1 MIRPA
6 DEVVSGAARADRPF
20 MALTRSADFGEH
32 AMAGPDGNEA
42 PSPESG
48 DEELEDRLEAIRE
61 TGLSAAADPGMDR
74 FARLVAEIIGVPVS
88 LVSLLEPGR
97 QIFPGMIGL
106 DDPWAAAR
114 ETPLT
119 HSLCRHVVS
128 TRAPLIL
135 DDVRTDE
142 RTRDSLAIRDMG
154 VVGYA
159 GMPLTDSDGHV
170 LGSLCAIDTRPRQWT
185 RREQAL
191 LEDLAAACSAELR
204 LRVVSRQ
211 RERARRE
218 ADDLAGRYRGALNRS
233 QLLLRAAGAL
243 AEANGLAEVRE
254 QVRDLVTSELQPSY
268 VGLILAEG
276 GTLRRLVDA
285 TDDAAVEVDHE
296 TYRLDAAW
304 PSARAA
310 RENHTVVVNDDGDL
324 ERNYGA
330 EALAAYRR
338 TGLATTVSVPL
349 PGTVIPLG
357 VLVLGWDH
365 VHEIDIIEQ
374 ALLASLAGYIARAV
388 ERALFID
395 NRVNASRQMQ
405 QALLTELPEVGG
417 LELAAVYRPAAL
429 TDLVGGDWY
438 DAYPL
443 PTAQDGGDPSDGPV
457 CLAVCVGDITGHDLE
472 AATLMGQVRSML
484 RQADLDHPG
493 QGPTRAVTAM
503 EHANG
508 ALDIGASGTLV
519 HAHLRRLRPGDPDGG
534 PDGGAGAWELTWTNA
549 GHPPPLLLTPDGTV
563 HRLDEHD
570 MLFHPALGEPERT
583 EHVRVLPAGTV
594 LLLYTD
600 GLVED
605 RGNDIYAAVER
616 TSALL
621 AASAGRPLHQLLAEV
636 AQQIAGPSPADDIAL
651 FALRVHPPA
660 RQPAVRL

>member
-1 MIRPA
+1 
-6 DEVVSGAARADRPF
+6 
-20 MALTRSADFGEH
+20 MALTRSADFGEQ
-32 AMAGPDGNEA
+32 AMAEPDRNEA
-42 PSPESG
+42 RSPDAG
-48 DEELEDRLEAIRE
+48 DEELEERLEAIRE

-88 LVSLLEPGR
+88 LVSLVEPGR

-119 HSLCRHVVS
+119 HSLCQHVVS

-135 DDVRTDE
+135 DDVRTDDL
-142 RTRDSLAIRDMG
+142 TRDSLAISDLG

-170 LGSLCAIDTRPRQWT
+170 LGSLCAIDTRARQWT
-185 RREQAL
+185 RRERAL

-254 QVRDLVTSELQPSY
+254 QVRDLVTSDLQPSY
-268 VGLILAEG
+268 VGLVLAEG
-276 GTLRRLVDA
+276 DILRRLVDA
-285 TDDAAVEVDHE
+285 TDDVAVEVDHE
-296 TYRLDAAW
+296 TYRLDSAW

-310 RENHTVVVNDDGDL
+310 RENHTVIVNDEGDL

-330 EALAAYRR
+330 EALAAYRK
-338 TGLATTVSVPL
+338 TGLGTAVSVPL
-349 PGTVIPLG
+349 PGTVFPLG

-374 ALLASLAGYIARAV
+374 ALLASLAGYTARAV

-417 LELAAVYRPAAL
+417 LELAAVYRPAAE

-443 PTAQDGGDPSDGPV
+443 PTARDGGGPADGPV
-457 CLAVCVGDITGHDLE
+457 CLAVSVGDITGHDLQ

-503 EHANG
+503 EHANK

-519 HAHLRRLRPGDPDGG
+519 HAHLRHLPAGGPDGG
-534 PDGGAGAWELTWTNA
+534 PDRGADAGAWELTWTNT
-549 GHPPPLLLTPDGTV
+549 GHPPPLLLTPDGAV
-563 HRLDEHD
+563 HRLDDHD
-570 MLFHPALGEPERT
+570 ILFHPALGEPGRT

-605 RGNDIYAAVER
+605 RGNDIYAAVDR

-621 AASAGRPLHQLLAEV
+621 AARAGRPLHQVLAEI
-636 AQQIAGPSPADDIAL
+636 AQEIAGPSPADDIAL